1 MMRSAFGVCLLL
13 LLGLGAG
20 AGCSS
25 DEVDD
30 KGSAADLCGTYCAR
44 LVECDATQSQ
54 AACQATCQSQYDAD
68 KLGATYRNQASAC
81 LKNEAC
87 TSFVAG
93 TALGQ
98 CNDLAVAAS
107 TPSAAGT
114 AFCDNLATKLAS
126 CTLSS
131 ISATECSG
139 RIKKYND
146 TAIKQAA
153 ACLEGGCETVVTC
166 VNGAI
171 PGTEVDCTLTCVD
184 AASARYCDD
193 SGALTTVN
201 CAQVFAEDG
210 LISNGCSTDT
220 AGAGCTLDGLADPEC
235 DAGTP
240 AFAYCAQVPDENL
253 LDVYVGCFHDMNGA
267 HTVIPCYADFIAPMG
282 TTPPVDCVAADA
294 ACLPAM

>member
-1 MMRSAFGVCLLL
+1 MMRSGFGVCLLL

-25 DEVDD
+25 DEVD
-30 KGSAADLCGTYCAR
+30 KGDAADLCGTYCAR
-44 LVECDATQSQ
+44 FVECDATQSQ
-54 AACQATCQSQYDAD
+54 AACQVSCQSEYDAD
-68 KLGATYRNQASAC
+68 KLGSTYSSQASTC

-87 TSFVAG
+87 ASFTAG
-93 TALGQ
+93 TALVK

-114 AFCDNLATKLAS
+114 AFCSNLATKLTS
-126 CTLSS
+126 CTLTS

-146 TAIKQAA
+146 AAINLAA
-153 ACLEGGCETVVTC
+153 GCLESACETVVSC

-171 PGTEVDCTLTCVD
+171 PGTDCTLTCVD

-193 SGALTTVN
+193 TGALTTVN
-201 CAQVFAEDG
+201 CAEVFAEDG
-210 LISNGCSTDT
+210 LISNGCTTDT

-235 DAGTP
+235 EAGTP
-240 AFAYCAQVPDENL
+240 AFAYCAQLPEENL
-253 LDVYVGCFHDMNGA
+253 VDVYVGCFNDMNGA

-282 TTPPVDCVAADA
+282 TMPPVDCVAADA